1 MNILLPTDGSRHAL
15 AAAKALTTWFP
26 RPGARVELLAVVP
39 QARKSMHRRYG
50 RARELSAEWR
60 ATAGLWLD
68 ETAAPLEAHGQRTSR
83 SIRRGNP
90 AEVVVERAATG
101 SYDLVVVGAKGRGG
115 APFLDV
121 GSVALAVLEHASA
134 PVLMVRERSPRRRR
148 RPSALHPLRILLAT
162 DGGPES
168 DRAIRHFLSLFGA
181 PHAEARVLSV
191 ADAAAGGGLDEP
203 DAWRVARGAAAMLAA
218 HGLPADPEVAGGQ
231 PAERI
236 LGAADSADLVVLGS
250 RAVRRVE
257 ERHLGSVALEVA
269 RATPCSI
276 LIVREGPGV
285 GAAEEEA
292 VEETR
297 AAPIFEI
304 AYRNVEPSEAVEKH
318 VLRGLA
324 RLERVASDVVRCHVT
339 LELRHPRHHKGNLYH
354 VGVRLTLPGDEL
366 VVSRT
371 PPRHR
376 ESETLV
382 AAIGE
387 AFDQARR
394 RLLEARRVERGEI
407 KVHQPQ
413 PHGRVT
419 EISSDHG
426 FITTAE
432 GRSLYFHRNSV
443 LGAAW
448 DRLEEGSEVRFAEE
462 AGEEGPQAS
471 SVAIVGK
478 HHPVP

>member
-1 MNILLPTDGSRHAL
+1 MNILLPTDGSRPAV
-15 AAAKALTTWFP
+15 AAARALTSWFP
-26 RPGARVELLAVVP
+26 RPGARVELLSVVP

-60 ATAGLWLD
+60 STAGLWLD
-68 ETAAPLEAHGQRTSR
+68 DTAAPLEAHGYRTTR
-83 SIRRGNP
+83 SVRQGNP
-90 AEVVVERAATG
+90 AEVVVGRVAKGAF
-101 SYDLVVVGAKGRGG
+101 DLVVVGAKGRGE

-121 GSVALAVLEHASA
+121 GSVALAVLEHAPA
-134 PVLMVRERSPRRRR
+134 PVLLVRERSPLRRRP
-148 RPSALHPLRILLAT
+148 PSALHPLRIVLAT

-168 DRAIRHFLSLFGA
+168 DRALRRFREVFGA
-181 PHAEARVLSV
+181 PHAEARVLAV
-191 ADAAAGGGLDEP
+191 ADASRGGALDEP
-203 DAWRVARGAAAMLAA
+203 DAWRVARGAAAILAD
-218 HGLPADPEVAGGQ
+218 HGLRAEPEVAAGD

-236 LGAADSADLVVLGS
+236 LDAADEADLVVLGS

-269 RATPCSI
+269 RATPCS
-276 LIVREGPGV
+276 LLVVREGAV
-285 GAAEEEA
+285 AGAGEEA
-292 VEETR
+292 AEETR
-297 AAPIFEI
+297 AGPIFEV

-324 RLERVASDVVRCHVT
+324 RLDRVAPDILRCHVT
-339 LELRHPRHHKGNLYH
+339 LELRHPRHRKGNLYH
-354 VGVRLTLPGDEL
+354 VGVRLTLPGEEL

-382 AAIGE
+382 AAVGE

-394 RLLEARRVERGEI
+394 RLLEARRMARGET
-407 KVHQPQ
+407 KAHEPP

-419 EISSDHG
+419 ELFPDHG
-426 FITTAE
+426 FIATAE

-443 LGAAW
+443 LGEGW

-462 AGEEGPQAS
+462 AGVEGPQAS
-471 SVAIVGK
+471 SVAVVGK
-478 HHPVP
+478 HHLVP